1 MDEIWEWPILYALL
15 LIWSILTILS
25 LSFTISTL
33 KRCTVCLIFM
43 LCVFIYVYWC
53 STRFPYQMMFV
64 SFNSNTPGATSGTG
78 TTYPSGAPEL
88 TPGFIWG
95 VCVAQSVV
103 FCVVLFFRSL
113 LSFCPFY
120 FGHCLLF
127 IDLRLLVT
135 PLVPSNF
142 SWQWGR

>member
-1 MDEIWEWPILYALL
+1 MTHIICTPINLININNSKLVLYDFHIKTMYGL
-15 LIWSILTILS
+15 
-25 LSFTISTL
+25 
-33 KRCTVCLIFM
+33 VCLIFM

-142 SWQWGR
+142 S